1 MDYNKVEDSVLK
13 KAMEVFQQNAVN
25 FFKINAKIV
34 APAETEIKSIKIKTN
49 FMDYLFYT
57 DDGNYLHFEFQTT
70 MKKDDIK
77 RFLYY
82 DASLFYKEKR
92 KVRTIVIYSSDIVD
106 SDEYVDAGT
115 IKYSIEAFYMKNLDG
130 DKTKETLFHK
140 ISNNIELTSEDILS
154 LTFLPLMRS
163 NESRED
169 RVLESIKMA
178 DSINNSEIKLQSLSM
193 LYALLEKFGDRSN
206 KKKFK
211 EVFSMTEIGKMLRE
225 DGKEEGKKEGKAE
238 MLIKQLT
245 KKFNKVPDDYK
256 KILMELP
263 EERLEIIAIEIFNIN
278 SIEEIEKYF

>member
-25 FFKINAKIV
+25 FFKINTKIV

-178 DSINNSEIKLQSLSM
+178 DSIINNEIKLQSLSM
-193 LYALLEKFGDRSN
+193 LYALLEKFGN
-206 KKKFK
+206 Q
-211 EVFSMTEIGKMLRE
+211 VILRFRCVCILTQLNLRRTYL
-225 DGKEEGKKEGKAE
+225 GACSAYPP
-238 MLIKQLT
+238 LKQS
-245 KKFNKVPDDYK
+245 
-256 KILMELP
+256 IQ
-263 EERLEIIAIEIFNIN
+263 IIDFG
-278 SIEEIEKYF
+278 F